1 MKNFQEDN
9 FKDRLMH
16 SKVFLLILLCFVL
29 FFFYNVI
36 KFSVK
41 AFETRENKIIAE
53 EKVAG
58 LQKEKDRLNLEIQ
71 RLNTEAGVEENIRNK
86 FALAKDGEGLIVVL
100 DDENPQV
107 QKPQT
112 KIQKFFSFL
121 KNFVK

>member
-1 MKNFQEDN
+1 M
-9 FKDRLMH
+9 
-16 SKVFLLILLCFVL
+16 L

-53 EKVAG
+53 EKVAQ

-86 FALAKDGEGLIVVL
+86 FALAKDGEGLIIVL